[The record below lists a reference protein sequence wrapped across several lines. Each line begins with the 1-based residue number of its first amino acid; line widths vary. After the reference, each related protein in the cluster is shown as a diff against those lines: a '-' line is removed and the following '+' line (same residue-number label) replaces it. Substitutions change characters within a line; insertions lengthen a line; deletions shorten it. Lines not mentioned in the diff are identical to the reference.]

1 MLVARLLKIQP
12 LSAFLLEQTAFLPY
26 YVSNIMS
33 EPFLKVTNLV
43 RHFGAVKAVDGISF
57 ELKPGQSVGLI
68 GANGAGKTTT
78 MRLLTTLDLPDSGEI
93 FFKGMDATVWPEKV
107 RACIGWMPDGFDPPE
122 HTTVYDF
129 IDFFA
134 RAYGLSGEKRVI
146 EVERVIKFC
155 GIAELRD
162 RHVKRLSKGQ
172 TQRVSLARMLIGNP
186 DFLVMDEPAAGLD
199 PQARLEFKQLVRELQ
214 KQGKTLLISSH
225 ILTELAEMC
234 DYLIF
239 MDSGRVI
246 RTGSKSDLT
255 GEQESNRPYSLRP
268 LGDPNELLAW
278 LAGSRD
284 WMGATLQPDGSVHV
298 DCLAKTDAEMVEALR
313 ALCNGNELLE
323 ISRRSINLEQTFV
336 NILQEN
342 K

>member
-1 MLVARLLKIQP
+1 M
-12 LSAFLLEQTAFLPY
+12 PY

-93 FFKGMDATVWPEKV
+93 IFKGMDATIWPEKV
-107 RACIGWMPDGFDPPE
+107 RSHIGWMPDSFDPPA

-134 RAYGLSGEKRVI
+134 RAYGLTGDARVI
-146 EVERVIKFC
+146 EVEKEIKFC

-225 ILTELAEMC
+225 ILSELSEMC
-234 DYLIF
+234 DTMIF
-239 MDSGRVI
+239 MDSGHII
-246 RTGSKSDLT
+246 RTGNKNELADET
-255 GEQESNRPYSLRP
+255 NHNRPYSIRP
-268 LGDPNELLAW
+268 VGDPNELLAW

-284 WMGATLQPDGSVHV
+284 WVGATLQPDGSVHV
-298 DCLAKTDAEMVEALR
+298 DCLATGDAETAEALR
-313 ALCNGNELLE
+313 ALCNGNAVLE
-323 ISRRSINLEQTFV
+323 VSRRSVNLEQTFV
-336 NILQEN
+336 NILQE
-342 K
+342 KK

>member
-1 MLVARLLKIQP
+1 MAESLI
-12 LSAFLLEQTAFLPY
+12 
-26 YVSNIMS
+26 
-33 EPFLKVTNLV
+33 KVTDLV
-43 RHFGAVKAVDGISF
+43 RHFGAVKAVDSISF
-57 ELKPGQSVGLI
+57 ELRAGQSVGLI

-93 FFKGMDATVWPEKV
+93 IINGLDATAWPEKV
-107 RACIGWMPDGFDPPE
+107 RARIGWMPDSFSPMD
-122 HTTVYDF
+122 HTTVFDY

-155 GIAELRD
+155 GVSELRD
-162 RHVKRLSKGQ
+162 RFIDKLSKGQ
-172 TQRVSLARMLIGNP
+172 SQRVSLARMLIGNP

-234 DYLIF
+234 DVMIL
-239 MDSGRVI
+239 MDRGKII
-246 RTGSKSDLT
+246 RRGTLAELT
-255 GEQESNRPYSLRP
+255 GENQQGTPYSIRP
-268 LGDPNELLAW
+268 VGDANELLAW

-284 WMGATLQPDGSVHV
+284 WMGATCQADGCVHAT
-298 DCLAKTDAEMVEALR
+298 CLAADDKSIAAAIAT
-313 ALCNGNELLE
+313 LCEGNEVLE
-323 ISRRSINLEQTFV
+323 VARRTVNLEQTFV

-342 K
+342 NHE